1 MSRFYLN
8 KRMAIIR
15 VAAPFANMLAPTQ
28 AELTTGG
35 AVNIV
40 GAQGQEELEDI
51 QGLIL
56 EPSDLPMP
64 GYADITVPTL
74 PGPQTFA
81 SSVLSFYE
89 DDTLKP
95 IETMF
100 ADAST
105 GFLAVC
111 RQGLGA
117 ALQVTTFGYQV
128 GSNVPRPDR
137 SVVAIFDVNLSIT
150 SMDKDG
156 VQT

>member
-8 KRMAIIR
+8 KREAIIR

-28 AELTTGG
+28 AELTAG
-35 AVNIV
+35 VNII

-64 GYADITVPTL
+64 GYADITVPSL

-100 ADAST
+100 ADASV

-117 ALQVTTFGYQV
+117 GLQVTTFGYQV

-137 SVVAIFDVNLSIT
+137 SVVAIFDVNVSLT